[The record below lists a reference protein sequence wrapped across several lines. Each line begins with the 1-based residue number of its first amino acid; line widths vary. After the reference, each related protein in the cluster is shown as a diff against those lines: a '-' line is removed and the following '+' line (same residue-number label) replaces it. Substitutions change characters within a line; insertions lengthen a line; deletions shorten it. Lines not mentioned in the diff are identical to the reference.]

1 MSVCVERYGV
11 PLPVLECIDP
21 SIIELSVFVCRGK
34 EIKSLSDC
42 LQVCFSPA
50 CHYRL
55 FLVYAREIIILDTD
69 LKQMVG
75 VVSSERNSSI
85 FHQILPCR
93 QRDLIY
99 CLHENGC
106 VSVRVHQR
114 VGLPSALPTSPGSP
128 SDYEVHYDLY
138 THSEALRIS
147 KTCQVFLATLCPS
160 SEMQVA
166 VLTSEGRVL
175 FWQLEFHQVG
185 LSNGS
190 LGRGQEDS
198 LAVMSSRPISA
209 PKPMVDLEKAWE
221 EGGHLE
227 DEEEEE
233 EMWQLGKCWTLSDSI
248 APHWFSPPTG
258 DYMSCM

>member
-1 MSVCVERYGV
+1 MC
-11 PLPVLECIDP
+11 
-21 SIIELSVFVCRGK
+21 VCRGK
-34 EIKSLSDC
+34 EVKSLADC

-50 CHYRL
+50 CRHRL
-55 FLVYAREIIILDTD
+55 FLVYAREILIIDTD
-69 LKQMVG
+69 LKQLVG

-93 QRDLIY
+93 QRDLLY

-114 VGLPSALPTSPGSP
+114 VGLPSVLPTSPGTP
-128 SDYEVHYDLY
+128 RKYEVHYDLY

-147 KTCQVFLATLCPS
+147 KTCQVFLASLCPS

-185 LSNGS
+185 VSSNS
-190 LGRGQEDS
+190 LGCGQEDS
-198 LAVMSSRPISA
+198 LTVLSSRPVTV
-209 PKPMVDLEKAWE
+209 PKPMVDLEKTWE
-221 EGGHLE
+221 EGGNLEEE
-227 DEEEEE
+227 DEDV
-233 EMWQLGKCWTLSDSI
+233 WQLEKSCWTLSDSM
-248 APHWFSPPTG
+248 APHWFSPATG
-258 DYMSCM
+258 NICHVVSSVFTQSLLPRISP